1 MALTNTPL
9 TACVEPVA
17 VTSWEIPAGM
27 VPLVAQPVLWVA
39 APSRYLSPLAMTGDT
54 LDAIVQF
61 EVLVVEAHSA

>member
-1 MALTNTPL
+1 
-9 TACVEPVA
+9 
-17 VTSWEIPAGM
+17 M